1 VSLSGDLDDVLNP
14 LLAAF
19 DAPFLEDMRAALGQI
34 YVDGS
39 EQTRAWAKTDGGITI
54 TVSGPIE
61 GPPMEVAV
69 RWAQKHGARLVT
81 QMDEETKRRLA
92 GVVSNGIKN
101 KRGVDGIGR
110 DIRKEIQQMSVY
122 RGRMIGRTETANA
135 LSQGSLDA
143 MKDMGIEGKEWV
155 VAGGPCDICSDNAA
169 AGVIPVDQA
178 FPSGDMAPP
187 AHPNCEC
194 ALAPAILRR

>member
-1 VSLSGDLDDVLNP
+1 MSLSGDVDDVLNP

-19 DAPFLEDMRAALGQI
+19 DASLEAELTGELTDTYISGQAQMTTW
-34 YVDGS
+34 G
-39 EQTRAWAKTDGGITI
+39 QTAGGI
-54 TVSGPIE
+54 PIAYE
-61 GPPMEVAV
+61 GPPMEVAIS
-69 RWAQKHGARLVT
+69 WAQKHGARLVT
-81 QMDEETKRRLA
+81 QMDDETKRRLA
-92 GVVSNGIKN
+92 DVVSRGIAN

-155 VAGGPCDICSDNAA
+155 WPGGECDICAENQA
-169 AGVIPVDQA
+169 AGVIPIDQA

-194 ALAPAILRR
+194 ALAPARLPK

>member
-1 VSLSGDLDDVLNP
+1 MSLADDLGDALDPLIHSFGPELETELIAEFSDSYYSGSVQTVKWGKSADVVP
-14 LLAAF
+14 LAF
-19 DAPFLEDMRAALGQI
+19 
-34 YVDGS
+34 
-39 EQTRAWAKTDGGITI
+39 
-54 TVSGPIE
+54 E
-61 GPPMEVAV
+61 GPPMTKAV
-69 RWAQKHGARLVT
+69 DWAQKHGAKLVT
-81 QMDEETKRRLA
+81 QMNEETKRRLA

-110 DIRKEIQQMSVY
+110 DIRKEIHQMSVY